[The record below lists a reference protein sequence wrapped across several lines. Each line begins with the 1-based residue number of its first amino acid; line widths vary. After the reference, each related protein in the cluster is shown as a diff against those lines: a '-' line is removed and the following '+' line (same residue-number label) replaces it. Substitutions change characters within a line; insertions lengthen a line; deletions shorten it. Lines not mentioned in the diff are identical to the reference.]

1 MNVTAYLEH
10 FYGNY
15 NQKLDKQFYQ
25 DRGMTSSGGGYGKN
39 KNEIGYV
46 GRSNRFVNYTEPKY
60 YLGDLI
66 PGTYCSRIFSDCDKK
81 ICRLQSPNF
90 PGVYPRNLTCY
101 YAVRQ
106 HEVPHGKH
114 ALIIMRQP
122 KGNLVWINSETQA
135 TIKSKSDKDKFV
147 PKIQTWDECDNV
159 QVIHIILQISSNNK
173 YRKKNSL

>member
-1 MNVTAYLEH
+1 MFL
-10 FYGNY
+10 
-15 NQKLDKQFYQ
+15 KRDSLLPL
-25 DRGMTSSGGGYGKN
+25 S
-39 KNEIGYV
+39 
-46 GRSNRFVNYTEPKY
+46 
-60 YLGDLI
+60 GDLI

-81 ICRLQSPNF
+81 ACRLQSPNF

-106 HEVPHGKH
+106 HEVPTGKH

-135 TIKSKSDKDKFV
+135 SIKSKSDKDKFV

-159 QVIHIILQISSNNK
+159 QVISCLFLSLTHNHHPSYPLFKLYYNK
-173 YRKKNSL
+173 FVPHQKLFF